1 RGPPVV
7 FPRVVPHWTERR
19 GDLTEEQIDVLQR
32 EFMRHRAELQQDHEV
47 ADAQVLARLLEL
59 IAHRG
64 WTATDD
70 KLVIGKIFKA
80 SLPEAE
86 ELPRNS
92 RITQRIAQTTVI
104 LVARWAEPLGRDVQE
119 LMVEVFNVSG
129 IVRFGAGIGLR
140 YGRQL
145 QEGETVRSQAAALLL
160 DHSPIA
166 VAHGAQGG
174 FVPEVAQEAVAV
186 VVLGRKVVGTGAARA
201 GDPDGRM
208 GLLDRPWPQVHHGQL
223 EVLTIPGKDLPRRP
237 GF

>member
-1 RGPPVV
+1 
-7 FPRVVPHWTERR
+7 VPHRTECR

-80 SLPEAE
+80 SLLETE
-86 ELPRNS
+86 DLPRNS
-92 RITQRIAQTTVI
+92 RIAQRIAQAPVI
-104 LVARWAEPLGRDVQE
+104 LVARRAEPLGWDVQE

-129 IVRFGAGIGLR
+129 IVCFGASIGLR
-140 YGRQL
+140 DRHQL
-145 QEGETVRSQAAALLL
+145 QEAQTVRGQVAALLL
-160 DHSPIA
+160 NYPPIA
-166 VAHGAQGG
+166 VANGAQGG

-186 VVLGRKVVGTGAARA
+186 VVLDREVVSTGTARA

-208 GLLDRPWPQVHHGQL
+208 GLLDWPWPQVHHGQL
-223 EVLTIPGKDLPRRP
+223 EVLTIPGEDLL
-237 GF
+237 